1 MRQRLL
7 FPVLFFGL
15 AAFAWGET
23 IINEA
28 APQPDAPVRILATF
42 ATAEDLGG
50 QVDFKN
56 FSNRA
61 VKQIQV
67 AWVIEVPT
75 SCGSSVVPWVIT
87 SPIDMLLL
95 KPGETRSAFSY
106 RINADELRRFAM
118 KAKAAALHIQ
128 VGVVRVEYVAT
139 SKMDAPVW
147 TFDLE
152 QNGSSFDNHQQNSA
166 APCPDSHDAKQVA
179 SELLHDPAEESGV
192 KPPPCLKLWTC
203 VGTSNYTYCFRV
215 YHGKACSQDAL
226 GYCCFNYT
234 CTPETCPPYCTC
246 HIACEPGKDGE
257 STTLVKPKLQSHPN

>member
-56 FSNRA
+56 FPNRA

-75 SCGSSVVPWVIT
+75 SCGSSGRPVGYHESDRHAP
-87 SPIDMLLL
+87 
-95 KPGETRSAFSY
+95 
-106 RINADELRRFAM
+106 
-118 KAKAAALHIQ
+118 AKAGGDSI
-128 VGVVRVEYVAT
+128 GVFFIE
-139 SKMDAPVW
+139 SSPMNCD
-147 TFDLE
+147 DL
-152 QNGSSFDNHQQNSA
+152 
-166 APCPDSHDAKQVA
+166 
-179 SELLHDPAEESGV
+179 L
-192 KPPPCLKLWTC
+192 
-203 VGTSNYTYCFRV
+203 
-215 YHGKACSQDAL
+215 
-226 GYCCFNYT
+226 
-234 CTPETCPPYCTC
+234 
-246 HIACEPGKDGE
+246 
-257 STTLVKPKLQSHPN
+257 